1 MPYRYLEHTADA
13 GLTAT
18 GGTLAELF
26 ASAAEGLA
34 ALLCDTAT
42 VQPRESVEITASA
55 PDVETLIVAWLSEI
69 NYRFEVEHFA
79 FRSFDVHEIS
89 HTKVV
94 ATGLG
99 ERIDPAR
106 HVIGAQVKAVTY
118 HQLKV
123 KRTPGGWS
131 ARVIVDI

>member
-1 MPYRYLEHTADA
+1 
-13 GLTAT
+13 
-18 GGTLAELF
+18 LF
-26 ASAAEGLA
+26 GSAAQGFA
-34 ALLCDTAT
+34 ALLCDPAT
-42 VQPRESVEITASA
+42 VTPRESVQITASA
-55 PDVETLIVAWLSEI
+55 PDVETLMVGWLSEI

-89 HTKVV
+89 HTKVA

-106 HVIGAQVKAVTY
+106 HVIGAQVKSVTY
-118 HQLKV
+118 HRLEV
-123 KRTPGGWS
+123 KRTAGGWS